1 MLKRFF
7 HKRVILGFFLG
18 IATHSS
24 NVSIPPNPCVRDYY
38 CSNVK
43 FHVST
48 LGPQALTLFWKV
60 VEPLELEAWIELFH
74 LGQAFEGDSRG
85 LSFLT

>member
-1 MLKRFF
+1 M
-7 HKRVILGFFLG
+7 
-18 IATHSS
+18 
-24 NVSIPPNPCVRDYY
+24 
-38 CSNVK
+38 K

-74 LGQAFEGDSRG
+74 LGQSVGAACVSKSAFEGDSRG